1 MVAIRKLNFRCLISA
16 KSMMGMDE
24 GLNQSSEPAKI
35 LIGFFQKENGPHDED
50 QRDCQQE
57 GLGKTDPVG
66 F

>member
-1 MVAIRKLNFRCLISA
+1 
-16 KSMMGMDE
+16 MMGMDE

-57 GLGKTDPVG
+57 GLGTTDPVG